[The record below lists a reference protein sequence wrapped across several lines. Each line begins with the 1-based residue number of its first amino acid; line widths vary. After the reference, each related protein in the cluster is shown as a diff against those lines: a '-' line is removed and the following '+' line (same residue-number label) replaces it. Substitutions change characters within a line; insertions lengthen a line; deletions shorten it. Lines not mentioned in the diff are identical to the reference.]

1 MNQSRNTSFTKN
13 RLATSTQEKESVYCY
28 SSWSENRGNQH
39 MQKNRHSTATSLE
52 HREGGDG
59 SHPRGEQPLYTQKS
73 EIYGLRVSKCTNTR
87 GDGGR
92 PGQGG
97 QQRQPPVRQMPCWNP
112 VLPTFLR
119 VYECYTQR
127 TSYS

>member
-13 RLATSTQEKESVYCY
+13 RLTTSAQEKENVYCY
-28 SSWSENRGNQH
+28 SSWTENRENQH
-39 MQKNRHSTATSLE
+39 TQKTRYSTATSLE
-52 HREGGDG
+52 HKEGGDG
-59 SHPRGEQPLYTQKS
+59 SYSRGQQPLYRQKS
-73 EIYGLRVSKCTNTR
+73 EIYGLRVSRCTNTR

-112 VLPTFLR
+112 VLPTFLH
-119 VYECYTQR
+119 VYECHTHR
-127 TSYS
+127 MSCS

>member
-1 MNQSRNTSFTKN
+1 MNQSRNTSFTEN
-13 RLATSTQEKESVYCY
+13 RLATSAQEKENVYCY
-28 SSWSENRGNQH
+28 SSWSENRGNQR
-39 MQKNRHSTATSLE
+39 MQKTRHSTATSLE
-52 HREGGDG
+52 LREGGDG

-73 EIYGLRVSKCTNTR
+73 EIYGLRVSRCTNTR

-112 VLPTFLR
+112 ALPTFLR
-119 VYECYTQR
+119 VYECYTRR